1 MKRRGFLQ
9 SAGYLAAGVGAVA
22 ALMPFVKYLLPSAK
36 ARALGGAIEVDL
48 SELAPGELRVIEWRG
63 RAILLLRRTPAMLAS
78 LAEMTPH
85 LLDSDVTDP
94 DFQPRYVDPVTR
106 SIHPEF
112 LILDGTC
119 THLGC
124 VPNAL
129 PDAGDRGRP
138 VVERRIPSS
147 LPFVRLRLCGP
158 GGAAAR
164 TQKPQGSRSIILSA
178 ATKSSSAKILL
189 VEVFVAPSTA

>member
-1 MKRRGFLQ
+1 
-9 SAGYLAAGVGAVA
+9 
-22 ALMPFVKYLLPSAK
+22 
-36 ARALGGAIEVDL
+36 
-48 SELAPGELRVIEWRG
+48 
-63 RAILLLRRTPAMLAS
+63 
-78 LAEMTPH
+78 MTPH

-129 PDAGDRGRP
+129 PDAGDSSVGRWWKGG
-138 VVERRIPSS
+138 
-147 LPFVRLRLCGP
+147 FLCP
-158 GGAAAR
+158 CH
-164 TQKPQGSRSIILSA
+164 LSA
-178 ATKSSSAKILL
+178 YDYAGRVVQRPAPRNLRVPKYHFVSRDKIVIGEDSLG
-189 VEVFVAPSTA
+189 